1 MVEMRSPDRV
11 RSFHPILNK
20 AGPRVLST
28 VGGQSHSRYI
38 INCRPERCGW
48 YQAVGVSDEGAARS
62 TWPPF
67 QFRRAMMVSSNG
79 IGYDVRGNPGQGQVS
94 PFKVGDRGVS
104 QITEICSWEFCVLYH
119 SIISGPLFSPFPF
132 SARVDMHV
140 EASETVAS
148 DSIDLAHCLQFI
160 VPQLCLARPS
170 PHFLMVQWA
179 SHCPAS
185 RDDPERLGG
194 ILSHPLGSELEARR
208 DSLSA
213 RMVIPFGFTSN
224 GSTHIHSPRSCP
236 KIGSHQRRC
245 G

>member
-1 MVEMRSPDRV
+1 MFEAIQDRDKY
-11 RSFHPILNK
+11 L
-20 AGPRVLST
+20 LSRLVT
-28 VGGQSHSRYI
+28 GGFLKSRRY
-38 INCRPERCGW
+38 
-48 YQAVGVSDEGAARS
+48 AVGS
-62 TWPPF
+62 F
-67 QFRRAMMVSSNG
+67 
-79 IGYDVRGNPGQGQVS
+79 
-94 PFKVGDRGVS
+94 
-104 QITEICSWEFCVLYH
+104 VLYH

-194 ILSHPLGSELEARR
+194 IPSHPLGSELEARR

-245 G
+245 GELTWNGLYPAKPQRLRGRDGLKGRRLTKIQHGMQASCSTRGDVIDNDVAVCRDGERASIGDLARKPP